1 MRAWLERS
9 FRNRIFLTVLLVA
22 LVPLLLCDV
31 LMTQVMIF
39 RSEHTLRT
47 DAQEEMALLT
57 TQLDALLTDCGDVT
71 RALAGSTVTRS
82 ALRRGGSDSRTLY
95 QLLNRSTVALREYA
109 DFEVYGEDGDCLYTT
124 ANVWPAAQSTGWGI
138 LSAARAADGIVLRA
152 GNGGLAGAC
161 PVTARG
167 GAVLGYAVFR
177 MDDANFDA
185 FFAPLLRGAD
195 DLLLVDATWR
205 LLYASQ
211 PLRAD
216 DTLALL
222 RAQLL
227 SGKSLSDGDGERS
240 YYVGACAE
248 SGFSLI
254 LQQPQTYTAQ
264 VVRSIYLVAALMG
277 ALCLVLCLVCAW
289 WLSRRLFEPVNEL
302 DGAMRRVEGGD
313 YDVRIESTRQD
324 EMGRLAASF
333 DRMTAEYRQNL
344 ERSVQRERELNET
357 RLRMLQS
364 QLNPHF
370 LYNTLDCMKWL
381 GVTGGVPQ
389 VAELAADL
397 AALLRAGISGS
408 EYITLEEE
416 LELIGR
422 YLAIQEVRFGDRFV
436 CELDVDERF
445 QHCVVPKLI
454 LQPLVENAII
464 HGVADSD
471 EGFIKLWAEEDAE
484 GYLLLKVSDNGSGIP
499 PEVLERLNSHELIPG
514 GHLGLNN
521 VDRIVRLSYGESCGL
536 SAYPNEGGSTA
547 HVIVLTAYN
556 DFDYAR
562 SALRFGAADYLLK
575 PFRDQE
581 LVAAIERVRE
591 KAEAFSSR
599 SAQDDLLALPKGD
612 KSKYVLQTLEY
623 IAAHYADADINIT
636 TIARSIGIS
645 EGHLSHVFKKET
657 SYTALGYLTLYR
669 IHMARRL
676 LADCRYKVYEVA
688 GMVGYRDVAYFGSTF
703 KKLTGLSPSAYQ
715 DRCR

>member
-1 MRAWLERS
+1 MKKRSAPRRDTLVFLAGCAGVLAAGMALVGAAGLSPPGRQVDSRAALPVYSALGAESADVQFWPWQLWEEASDTENGIYPWLEAS
-9 FRNRIFLTVLLVA
+9 GELAAPWLDLFGWGMGQGENA
-22 LVPLLLCDV
+22 SSG
-31 LMTQVMIF
+31 QVY
-39 RSEHTLRT
+39 
-47 DAQEEMALLT
+47 MALP
-57 TQLDALLTDCGDVT
+57 
-71 RALAGSTVTRS
+71 
-82 ALRRGGSDSRTLY
+82 
-95 QLLNRSTVALREYA
+95 
-109 DFEVYGEDGDCLYTT
+109 EDGDCLYTT

-536 SAYPNEGGSTA
+536 SAYPNEGGGSC
-547 HVIVLTAYN
+547 VQ
-556 DFDYAR
+556 
-562 SALRFGAADYLLK
+562 LRLPMQKGEDH
-575 PFRDQE
+575 
-581 LVAAIERVRE
+581 
-591 KAEAFSSR
+591 
-599 SAQDDLLALPKGD
+599 AQG
-612 KSKYVLQTLEY
+612 T
-623 IAAHYADADINIT
+623 
-636 TIARSIGIS
+636 
-645 EGHLSHVFKKET
+645 
-657 SYTALGYLTLYR
+657 
-669 IHMARRL
+669 
-676 LADCRYKVYEVA
+676 
-688 GMVGYRDVAYFGSTF
+688 
-703 KKLTGLSPSAYQ
+703 
-715 DRCR
+715 DR

>member
-57 TQLDALLTDCGDVT
+57 TQLDTLLTDCGDVT

-138 LSAARAADGIVLRA
+138 LSAARAVDGIVLRA
-152 GNGGLAGAC
+152 GNSGLAGAC

-344 ERSVQRERELNET
+344 ERSVQRERELDEFLSYIDQPPVLT
-357 RLRMLQS
+357 GELQAVIDKDR
-364 QLNPHF
+364 Q
-370 LYNTLDCMKWL
+370 
-381 GVTGGVPQ
+381 
-389 VAELAADL
+389 
-397 AALLRAGISGS
+397 
-408 EYITLEEE
+408 
-416 LELIGR
+416 ELIGSFCR
-422 YLAIQEVRFGDRFV
+422 GCGYCMPCPVGIEINSCARMSLMIRRAPQAAQLTEKAQAMMQKIEDCLHCGK
-436 CELDVDERF
+436 CKSKCPYGLDT
-445 QHCVVPKLI
+445 PKL
-454 LQPLVENAII
+454 LEEN
-464 HGVADSD
+464 
-471 EGFIKLWAEEDAE
+471 
-484 GYLLLKVSDNGSGIP
+484 
-499 PEVLERLNSHELIPG
+499 
-514 GHLGLNN
+514 
-521 VDRIVRLSYGESCGL
+521 
-536 SAYPNEGGSTA
+536 
-547 HVIVLTAYN
+547 
-556 DFDYAR
+556 
-562 SALRFGAADYLLK
+562 
-575 PFRDQE
+575 
-581 LVAAIERVRE
+581 
-591 KAEAFSSR
+591 
-599 SAQDDLLALPKGD
+599 
-612 KSKYVLQTLEY
+612 
-623 IAAHYADADINIT
+623 
-636 TIARSIGIS
+636 
-645 EGHLSHVFKKET
+645 
-657 SYTALGYLTLYR
+657 
-669 IHMARRL
+669 
-676 LADCRYKVYEVA
+676 
-688 GMVGYRDVAYFGSTF
+688 
-703 KKLTGLSPSAYQ
+703 YQ
-715 DRCR
+715 DYREILAGKII

>member
-1 MRAWLERS
+1 MLE
-9 FRNRIFLTVLLVA
+9 A
-22 LVPLLLCDV
+22 LVHIKLTDEAVAEADLLNGEVAPDQLKLLLKRDV
-31 LMTQVMIF
+31 LAAGDARAQQRGEVGGQL
-39 RSEHTLRT
+39 RHLRHAAGYAQPLHAVERVVEKVRVELGLEHPQARFVQLALALHAALKVLAVLRRHAVEARREAAHFILPCAF
-47 DAQEEMALLT
+47 DAHIVIAA
-57 TQLDALLTDCGDVT
+57 LDAAHRAVELVDRLKETAAEPPGAHETEHQTQRAHQRGDEVDRPDDLRGIGLRLLQNERKAAFRAGADVVA
-71 RALAGSTVTRS
+71 ALAVP
-82 ALRRGGSDSRTLY
+82 
-95 QLLNRSTVALREYA
+95 V
-109 DFEVYGEDGDCLYTT
+109 GE
-124 ANVWPAAQSTGWGI
+124 
-138 LSAARAADGIVLRA
+138 R
-152 GNGGLAGAC
+152 LAGE
-161 PVTARG
+161 
-167 GAVLGYAVFR
+167 
-177 MDDANFDA
+177 
-185 FFAPLLRGAD
+185 
-195 DLLLVDATWR
+195 
-205 LLYASQ
+205 Q
-211 PLRAD
+211 
-216 DTLALL
+216 L

-536 SAYPNEGGSTA
+536 SAYPNEGGGSC
-547 HVIVLTAYN
+547 VQ
-556 DFDYAR
+556 
-562 SALRFGAADYLLK
+562 LRLPMQKGEDH
-575 PFRDQE
+575 
-581 LVAAIERVRE
+581 
-591 KAEAFSSR
+591 
-599 SAQDDLLALPKGD
+599 AQG
-612 KSKYVLQTLEY
+612 T
-623 IAAHYADADINIT
+623 
-636 TIARSIGIS
+636 
-645 EGHLSHVFKKET
+645 
-657 SYTALGYLTLYR
+657 
-669 IHMARRL
+669 
-676 LADCRYKVYEVA
+676 
-688 GMVGYRDVAYFGSTF
+688 
-703 KKLTGLSPSAYQ
+703 
-715 DRCR
+715 DR

>member
-1 MRAWLERS
+1 MGEKKRMNIQIFGTNKSFDTKKAQRWFKER
-9 FRNRIFLTVLLVA
+9 RIKFQMVDLKEKGLSRGEFDRVCQAVGGWQA
-22 LVPLLLCDV
+22 LVD
-31 LMTQVMIF
+31 
-39 RSEHTLRT
+39 E
-47 DAQEEMALLT
+47 
-57 TQLDALLTDCGDVT
+57 
-71 RALAGSTVTRS
+71 
-82 ALRRGGSDSRTLY
+82 
-95 QLLNRSTVALREYA
+95 
-109 DFEVYGEDGDCLYTT
+109 T
-124 ANVWPAAQSTGWGI
+124 AKDQ
-138 LSAARAADGIVLRA
+138 
-152 GNGGLAGAC
+152 
-161 PVTARG
+161 
-167 GAVLGYAVFR
+167 
-177 MDDANFDA
+177 
-185 FFAPLLRGAD
+185 
-195 DLLLVDATWR
+195 
-205 LLYASQ
+205 
-211 PLRAD
+211 

-313 YDVRIESTRQD
+313 YDVRIESTRHD

-454 LQPLVENAII
+454 LQPLVENSLL
-464 HGVADSD
+464 HGMKNRGYRGEIEISVKRAGADM
-471 EGFIKLWAEEDAE
+471 EICIKD
-484 GYLLLKVSDNGSGIP
+484 SGSGF
-499 PEVLERLNSHELIPG
+499 E
-514 GHLGLNN
+514 
-521 VDRIVRLSYGESCGL
+521 
-536 SAYPNEGGSTA
+536 EGMKA
-547 HVIVLTAYN
+547 QIDKMLLHYN
-556 DFDYAR
+556 
-562 SALRFGAADYLLK
+562 K
-575 PFRDQE
+575 QE
-581 LVAAIERVRE
+581 AKL
-591 KAEAFSSR
+591 
-599 SAQDDLLALPKGD
+599 DG
-612 KSKYVLQTLEY
+612 
-623 IAAHYADADINIT
+623 N
-636 TIARSIGIS
+636 SIGILNVQKRIKYLC
-645 EGHLSHVFKKET
+645 GRKYGLSYEENSAGGV
-657 SYTALGYLTLYR
+657 TA
-669 IHMARRL
+669 RL
-676 LADCRYKVYEVA
+676 LLPVWKEEA
-688 GMVGYRDVAYFGSTF
+688 S
-703 KKLTGLSPSAYQ
+703 
-715 DRCR
+715 

>member
-39 RSEHTLRT
+39 RSEHTLCT

-57 TQLDALLTDCGDVT
+57 AQLDALLTDCGDVT

-138 LSAARAADGIVLRA
+138 LSAARAADGVVLRA

-357 RLRMLQS
+357 RLRML
-364 QLNPHF
+364 
-370 LYNTLDCMKWL
+370 
-381 GVTGGVPQ
+381 
-389 VAELAADL
+389 
-397 AALLRAGISGS
+397 
-408 EYITLEEE
+408 
-416 LELIGR
+416 
-422 YLAIQEVRFGDRFV
+422 
-436 CELDVDERF
+436 
-445 QHCVVPKLI
+445 
-454 LQPLVENAII
+454 
-464 HGVADSD
+464 
-471 EGFIKLWAEEDAE
+471 
-484 GYLLLKVSDNGSGIP
+484 
-499 PEVLERLNSHELIPG
+499 
-514 GHLGLNN
+514 
-521 VDRIVRLSYGESCGL
+521 
-536 SAYPNEGGSTA
+536 
-547 HVIVLTAYN
+547 
-556 DFDYAR
+556 
-562 SALRFGAADYLLK
+562 
-575 PFRDQE
+575 
-581 LVAAIERVRE
+581 
-591 KAEAFSSR
+591 
-599 SAQDDLLALPKGD
+599 
-612 KSKYVLQTLEY
+612 
-623 IAAHYADADINIT
+623 
-636 TIARSIGIS
+636 
-645 EGHLSHVFKKET
+645 
-657 SYTALGYLTLYR
+657 
-669 IHMARRL
+669 
-676 LADCRYKVYEVA
+676 
-688 GMVGYRDVAYFGSTF
+688 
-703 KKLTGLSPSAYQ
+703 
-715 DRCR
+715 

>member
-138 LSAARAADGIVLRA
+138 LSVARAADGIVLRA

-381 GVTGGVPQ
+381 GVTGGAPQ

-445 QHCVVPKLI
+445 QHYVVPKLI

-521 VDRIVRLSYGESCGL
+521 VDRIVRLSYDESCGL
-536 SAYPNEGGSTA
+536 SAYPNEGGGSC
-547 HVIVLTAYN
+547 VQ
-556 DFDYAR
+556 
-562 SALRFGAADYLLK
+562 LRLPMQKGEDH
-575 PFRDQE
+575 
-581 LVAAIERVRE
+581 
-591 KAEAFSSR
+591 
-599 SAQDDLLALPKGD
+599 AQG
-612 KSKYVLQTLEY
+612 T
-623 IAAHYADADINIT
+623 
-636 TIARSIGIS
+636 
-645 EGHLSHVFKKET
+645 
-657 SYTALGYLTLYR
+657 
-669 IHMARRL
+669 
-676 LADCRYKVYEVA
+676 
-688 GMVGYRDVAYFGSTF
+688 
-703 KKLTGLSPSAYQ
+703 
-715 DRCR
+715 DR

>member
-1 MRAWLERS
+1 MCGRRIHIAEAHKARQHRLGVQFLQS
-9 FRNRIFLTVLLVA
+9 LFNRVCLN
-22 LVPLLLCDV
+22 
-31 LMTQVMIF
+31 
-39 RSEHTLRT
+39 T
-47 DAQEEMALLT
+47 D
-57 TQLDALLTDCGDVT
+57 
-71 RALAGSTVTRS
+71 GSTVIGTLGILGTCQRSLLSNVTDSPLEVMLLGIVVIGVLNGVLNPIHPILVQNLDSIVIEHSTRNINRSLGVVTILVRS
-82 ALRRGGSDSRTLY
+82 AGITDGLH
-95 QLLNRSTVALREYA
+95 LLPYVG
-109 DFEVYGEDGDCLYTT
+109 YG
-124 ANVWPAAQSTGWGI
+124 I
-138 LSAARAADGIVLRA
+138 DGIRIRQHVQSIALNIRLGFLCEIICVYQFSGRLIGLTSLGLDRLLLGGLSRLLRLGRRISALILCRIHQLIIAQHDSGNLTTIGNAIRRQRSWGSASDDAVGRSPDKGVLSVGGYMSIVSELAQVA
-152 GNGGLAGAC
+152 GNSGLAGAC

-264 VVRSIYLVAALMG
+264 VVWSIYLVAALMG

-536 SAYPNEGGSTA
+536 SAYPNEGGGSC
-547 HVIVLTAYN
+547 VQ
-556 DFDYAR
+556 
-562 SALRFGAADYLLK
+562 LRLPMQKGEDH
-575 PFRDQE
+575 
-581 LVAAIERVRE
+581 
-591 KAEAFSSR
+591 
-599 SAQDDLLALPKGD
+599 AQG
-612 KSKYVLQTLEY
+612 T
-623 IAAHYADADINIT
+623 
-636 TIARSIGIS
+636 
-645 EGHLSHVFKKET
+645 
-657 SYTALGYLTLYR
+657 
-669 IHMARRL
+669 
-676 LADCRYKVYEVA
+676 
-688 GMVGYRDVAYFGSTF
+688 
-703 KKLTGLSPSAYQ
+703 
-715 DRCR
+715 DR

>member
-47 DAQEEMALLT
+47 DAQEEM
-57 TQLDALLTDCGDVT
+57 
-71 RALAGSTVTRS
+71 

-167 GAVLGYAVFR
+167 GVVLGYAVFR

-289 WLSRRLFEPVNEL
+289 WLSRRLFEP
-302 DGAMRRVEGGD
+302 
-313 YDVRIESTRQD
+313 S
-324 EMGRLAASF
+324 AS
-333 DRMTAEYRQNL
+333 
-344 ERSVQRERELNET
+344 
-357 RLRMLQS
+357 
-364 QLNPHF
+364 
-370 LYNTLDCMKWL
+370 
-381 GVTGGVPQ
+381 
-389 VAELAADL
+389 
-397 AALLRAGISGS
+397 
-408 EYITLEEE
+408 
-416 LELIGR
+416 
-422 YLAIQEVRFGDRFV
+422 
-436 CELDVDERF
+436 
-445 QHCVVPKLI
+445 
-454 LQPLVENAII
+454 
-464 HGVADSD
+464 
-471 EGFIKLWAEEDAE
+471 
-484 GYLLLKVSDNGSGIP
+484 
-499 PEVLERLNSHELIPG
+499 
-514 GHLGLNN
+514 
-521 VDRIVRLSYGESCGL
+521 
-536 SAYPNEGGSTA
+536 
-547 HVIVLTAYN
+547 
-556 DFDYAR
+556 
-562 SALRFGAADYLLK
+562 
-575 PFRDQE
+575 
-581 LVAAIERVRE
+581 
-591 KAEAFSSR
+591 
-599 SAQDDLLALPKGD
+599 
-612 KSKYVLQTLEY
+612 
-623 IAAHYADADINIT
+623 
-636 TIARSIGIS
+636 
-645 EGHLSHVFKKET
+645 
-657 SYTALGYLTLYR
+657 
-669 IHMARRL
+669 
-676 LADCRYKVYEVA
+676 
-688 GMVGYRDVAYFGSTF
+688 
-703 KKLTGLSPSAYQ
+703 
-715 DRCR
+715 